1 MDLSFNKDEEYL
13 DYQNIVV
20 DDFLSIFNSSFD
32 SDKSDDTHTQ
42 HKKTTTTLDKQTKS
56 DSSLTHSP
64 SLMRSHKRKRSHC
77 KFKSQYDRYDS
88 PPRCLPYKDKSEL
101 TTAQLNH
108 AKYQLTT
115 FNTNFAELRSDFTV
129 LEEYEKKF
137 FKDTTLDVMFIMDIT
152 GSMGMWLGEA
162 KNNITTIIEE
172 ITDSNPCANI
182 RISFVG
188 YRDYVEVS
196 KPEGQYVSIDF
207 TGNIHEVEEF
217 ISNIDAYGG
226 GDEPEDIAGAFKL
239 ALDMNW
245 QSKARYAVLVCDAP
259 CHGSQYHN
267 VVYDKYKMGDPNGLV
282 IEDLVKEFVMKGITL
297 YCVEINDSTNIM
309 FEYMR
314 KIYEDNKGEFHV
326 ETLGDACSKLPF
338 FVAFGASVTLSN
350 ITYNKVM
357 LEEVVLKF
365 REDTINMIVNKYH
378 NIIKGD
384 NNDGNNNSDG
394 NKVNDLSEQ
403 LISQIENL
411 ELNEKEQKMFEFINR
426 MSSLNINT
434 DNNNN
439 SGVSGNNNN
448 NDNDITQQVTLK
460 HMNEW
465 LNTNTDVLL
474 PAKFHYLKLS
484 IDQSGYNLIN
494 WSDLPTSSHHIDT
507 QIKFTYYHSMSDSP
521 TTTIL
526 TTDTSS
532 SSSSSIPI
540 TVYDTFFSKSFPSH
554 LPPKHPQYTTTLTP
568 YHHLQSHFFTYTLC
582 TFLCN
587 QFNMRL
593 KYITPLSQTYLKCI
607 IPFLY
612 EIPSFPLKYLQ
623 LNLIPKEFSRANH
636 KLTSK
641 LLDAFSHFTYQ
652 YTEGNFIIMN
662 ITLLNDSKVIE
673 SFTLWKKSE
682 HDYGKLMKFFVYH
695 VCNDICKKMNLV
707 HPRKKKREI
716 VINDEFYLFNYQSK
730 IKLCTLCSLPIVSK
744 DSLCN
749 ECNSI
754 EKRGY
759 RKKEVC
765 VECREMFTYS
775 PYMYVMKLIPFPKKC
790 NKCTLMLI

>member
-378 NIIKGD
+378 NIIKSD
-384 NNDGNNNSDG
+384 NNNGSNNSDG

-532 SSSSSIPI
+532 SSIPI

-662 ITLLNDSKVIE
+662 ITLLNDSKVI
-673 SFTLWKKSE
+673 
-682 HDYGKLMKFFVYH
+682 
-695 VCNDICKKMNLV
+695 
-707 HPRKKKREI
+707 
-716 VINDEFYLFNYQSK
+716 
-730 IKLCTLCSLPIVSK
+730 
-744 DSLCN
+744 
-749 ECNSI
+749 
-754 EKRGY
+754 
-759 RKKEVC
+759 
-765 VECREMFTYS
+765 
-775 PYMYVMKLIPFPKKC
+775 
-790 NKCTLMLI
+790 